1 MADYVS
7 KYTGAQIDDA
17 VGKALAGTTGGT
29 ASVTKESI
37 ENALGYTPADK
48 TVTDTL
54 TNKVAT
60 LEREVA
66 NGITD
71 EDKNAIALMVRDMI
85 EDDTVQIV
93 VDENKNITLTC
104 EEDGVYTIKYYNKD
118 GSTTTISTLTVSGGT
133 GSGSGGNGDSG
144 GGDSGDDDTGGD
156 AVPDTALTW
165 SVGTKLDSSTGAES
179 TSTSYAA
186 SNYVEII
193 DGWTYSLVKTSESA
207 VGAKVCYYDVSKT
220 FLSTSGDVL
229 VTGTAT
235 ETVAVP
241 IISGAKYFRIRLYV
255 GEGVEDKHINAV
267 TMTATK

>member
-7 KYTGAQIDDA
+7 KYTGAQIDEA
-17 VGKALAGTTGGT
+17 VGKALAGTTDGT
-29 ASVTKESI
+29 ASVTADSI
-37 ENALGYTPADK
+37 KTALGYTPADA
-48 TVTDTL
+48 TDVETL
-54 TNKVAT
+54 TNKVNSG
-60 LEREVA
+60 VS
-66 NGITD
+66 D
-71 EDKNAIALMVRDMI
+71 EDKAAIALQVLDMI
-85 EDDTVQIV
+85 EDETVQVV

-118 GSTTTISTLTVSGGT
+118 GSTSTIATLTISGGT
-133 GSGSGGNGDSG
+133 GEGSGGNGDSG

-179 TSTSYAA
+179 SSTSYAA
-186 SNYVEII
+186 SNYVYII

-207 VGAKVCYYDVSKT
+207 VGAKVCYYDANKN

-229 VTGTAT
+229 TTGIAT

-241 IISGAKYFRIRLYV
+241 IIGGAKYFRIRLYA
-255 GEGVEDKHINAV
+255 GEGMQEKHVNAV